1 MRILVSVAL
10 AVAIMAALVIGITL
24 AGRAVSVSAGQAVRE
39 GPMRSGFLPRVAYI
53 LLWILILGT
62 ASGFIGGA

>member
-24 AGRAVSVSAGQAVRE
+24 AGRAVSRSAGQAVRE

-53 LLWILILGT
+53 LLWFLIFGT